1 MTLAMFHYCMQ
12 KFAINEACSSRT
24 QVIMALVN
32 LKSHGITEDRLL
44 QLNSFLENNGYK
56 DMKSESLF
64 E

>member
-1 MTLAMFHYCMQ
+1 MQ

-44 QLNSFLENNGYK
+44 QLDSFLENNGYK